1 MVSQFFNELK
11 ETSGSTERIREM
23 LNEPIEESAD
33 DQKVDVAGKNCNCK
47 MSASLMKKISK
58 FCITLM

>member
-1 MVSQFFNELK
+1 
-11 ETSGSTERIREM
+11 M

-33 DQKVDVAGKNCNCK
+33 DQKVDVAGKTVKKKCQ
-47 MSASLMKKISK
+47 LLYEKISK

>member
-1 MVSQFFNELK
+1 MVSQFFNELA

-33 DQKVDVAGKNCNCK
+33 DQKVDVAGKTVIAKCQLL
-47 MSASLMKKISK
+47 S
-58 FCITLM
+58 